1 MDKQEFK
8 KKIEKTAEIFKALGH
23 PARLCIVCKLLCK
36 DCNVTELQDCLD
48 LPQSTV
54 SQHLAALKT
63 KGIIK
68 GKRAGVEVIYSV
80 VNEDVKKI
88 IKILLNLEE
97 NHQVLNSIDE
107 IIKEQI
113 EEY

>member
-23 PARLCIVCKLLCK
+23 PARLCIVCKLMCK

-54 SQHLAALKT
+54 SQHLSALKS

-88 IKILLNLEE
+88 VKMLLKLDENQQVIK
-97 NHQVLNSIDE
+97 SIDE
-107 IIKEQI
+107 ILKEKV
-113 EEY
+113 EN